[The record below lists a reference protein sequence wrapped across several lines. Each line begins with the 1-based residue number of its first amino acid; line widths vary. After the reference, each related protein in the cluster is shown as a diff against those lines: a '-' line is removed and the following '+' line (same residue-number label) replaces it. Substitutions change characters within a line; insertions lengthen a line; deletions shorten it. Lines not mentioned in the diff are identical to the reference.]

1 MHVLDTV
8 FPLQEN
14 VWTTIFMLFHFTV
27 LFLTGLTNAISVAAN
42 MLHKKQIMQIIVA
55 FYDGVTD
62 PVDMGRASDVIYL
75 VLCKTFD
82 TVLHGI
88 FVYMERHGPFSG

>member
-1 MHVLDTV
+1 
-8 FPLQEN
+8 
-14 VWTTIFMLFHFTV
+14 MLFHFTV

-62 PVDMGRASDVIYL
+62 LVDMGRASDVIYL